1 MQKKKE
7 TREKLK
13 KIICMMEVM
22 LLTIFLLSGCNRGS
36 GEEKIQEET
45 QETAELNESVNDAE
59 NQDEAEAAEKSGE
72 PDAENTEEESGTAE
86 EKTMEARLTELGLAG
101 ICLVVWNDTTA
112 TEKIIQNGDSYE
124 KQEGD
129 RFFICT
135 PSMMIDISSN
145 AVKMEELKPP
155 FDNYCEIF
163 LMDFQ
168 EDEDVE
174 MNVGCENGEEGSINF
189 CMLKPDVQSG
199 MEWVQSLGYDEPKMV
214 VWNDTTG
221 LRKELEEGEEYQLA
235 EGDEVAMYVPDT
247 YIFYGSNTDMEDV
260 LTLECVARL
269 RLDYID
275 LGDKFNLE
283 MSAMHAETYDI
294 VPLHVTL
301 LPPTE

>member
-199 MEWVQSLGYDEPKMV
+199 MEWVKSLGYDEPKMV

-221 LRKELEEGEEYQLA
+221 LRKELEEGEEYQLNT
-235 EGDEVAMYVPDT
+235 DDIVVMYVPDD
-247 YIFYGSNTDMEDV
+247 YIFDNTNIGQENITKV
-260 LTLECVARL
+260 PNIAFVEF
-269 RLDYID
+269 
-275 LGDKFNLE
+275 DKYPVNDILNLE
-283 MSAMHAETYDI
+283 MSAMHTETFDI
-294 VPLHVTL
+294 ITLHVTL